1 MPKLLSKQESGLG
14 SLSSKY
20 WKTEEE
26 RNLPIEAKE
35 GLRSRTGLKLVEGV
49 LGCDQNKME
58 AHWTVHH
65 LETSNKSRGLPNPKG
80 RKDFVFLNCPFS
92 RKCSGLKVSG
102 AAYSLGTL

>member
-49 LGCDQNKME
+49 LGCDQQQD
-58 AHWTVHH
+58 
-65 LETSNKSRGLPNPKG
+65 G
-80 RKDFVFLNCPFS
+80 
-92 RKCSGLKVSG
+92 
-102 AAYSLGTL
+102 GTLGSAPSGDIQQKQRITQSKRQKGFCLLKLSFLQKMLWT